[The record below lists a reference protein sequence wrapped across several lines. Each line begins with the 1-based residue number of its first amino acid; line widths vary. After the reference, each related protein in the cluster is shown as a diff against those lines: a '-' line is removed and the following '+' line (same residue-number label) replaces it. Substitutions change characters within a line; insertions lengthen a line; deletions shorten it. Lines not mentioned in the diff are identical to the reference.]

1 MITTETL
8 SNSLDLFLIMFY
20 LEHHI
25 LEGFIYIQYDAL
37 KEITLENIICVAT
50 VIKSGTEW

>member
-1 MITTETL
+1 MITTETP
-8 SNSLDLFLIMFY
+8 SNSLDLFLIIFY

-37 KEITLENIICVAT
+37 KETILENIICVGT